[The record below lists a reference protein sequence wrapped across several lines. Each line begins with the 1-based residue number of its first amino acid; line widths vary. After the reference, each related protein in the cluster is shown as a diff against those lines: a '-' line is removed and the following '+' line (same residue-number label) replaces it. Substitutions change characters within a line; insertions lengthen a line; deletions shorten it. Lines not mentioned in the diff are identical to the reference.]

1 VLPADHNLAHIPDGL
16 DHATAGVLGLAG
28 SAAITIV
35 DAVALGPG
43 DTVLICGATG
53 GVGAVAIQLATARGA
68 TVIATAANDAEA
80 AHVRSLGAPFV
91 VDPGPD
97 MADAVKGIA
106 PDGLSAVLHLAGD
119 PAALVTLLAQGGR
132 FGTLLGAA
140 PEAAAGCSISVA
152 SVYATPHRGVLDALA
167 SDVVAGRLR
176 IPVQRSY
183 SLTDAPR
190 AMTDFQAGTIGKL
203 AINI

>member
-1 VLPADHNLAHIPDGL
+1 
-16 DHATAGVLGLAG
+16 VLGLAG
-28 SAAITIV
+28 SAAITVV
-35 DAVALGPG
+35 DAVAVGPG

-91 VDPGPD
+91 VDPGPA

-119 PAALVTLLAQGGR
+119 PAALAALLAHGGR

-140 PEAAAGCSISVA
+140 PEARAGHSISVA
-152 SVYATPHRGVLDALA
+152 SVYANPHRGVLDALA
-167 SDVVAGRLR
+167 TDVVAGRLR

-183 SLTDAPR
+183 MLPDVPR
-190 AMTDFQAGTIGKL
+190 AMTDFQSGTVGKL
-203 AINI
+203 AISI